1 MLNND
6 NEISAILVTGGV
18 GGEGIIL
25 NTAELF
31 HMNGT
36 RQCSLPSLKSPRKM
50 HSQTGLLACGSRNDG
65 PQGVG
70 DGQPLDSCESFNS
83 KTGNWSD
90 SHTMQ
95 HSRYFHGAWKSPNGV
110 MLLGGGRPGTS
121 SLVTTEMVSDTPNI
135 RSIMTTS

>member
-18 GGEGIIL
+18 GGEGVIL

-50 HSQTGLLACGSRNDG
+50 HSQTGLLACGSKNGNNPPEAIDT
-65 PQGVG
+65 
-70 DGQPLDSCESFNS
+70 CESFNS
-83 KTGNWSD
+83 KTAAWEV

-95 HSRYFHGAWKSPNGV
+95 KGRFHHGAWKSPHGV
-110 MLLGGGRPGTS
+110 MLFGGGKPGTGS
-121 SLVTTEMVSDTPNI
+121 RTTAELLTDDKPNSWPI
-135 RSIMTTS
+135 ESTM